1 MKSSAFLTR
10 RSDVEDL
17 ESFDGEVRL
26 LSIQDSSPASSN
38 DEIGGAYMTIS
49 ERATE
54 RERRSQQNRQAQ
66 R

>member
-1 MKSSAFLTR
+1 MKSPAFLTR
-10 RSDVEDL
+10 RSDIEDL
-17 ESFDGEVRL
+17 ESLDGDVRL
-26 LSIQDSSPASSN
+26 LSIQESSPTSSN

-54 RERRSQQNRQAQ
+54 RERHKQQNRQTQ